1 MEKWIA
7 HLKNEGE
14 GITMTS
20 VEYDTRKEAEKFA
33 KKITKEY
40 DGFTKWKIYS
50 SKNGV
55 DNRPVTERIK
65 TYEDACRELD
75 IPLTPGRCEHMTEDE
90 LAYCS
95 LKAIAKALNEGW
107 EPDWTDEE
115 QEKWYPWFEVTG
127 TNSAPLACW
136 SAYKPGSNTYASFGS
151 RLCFKSE
158 ALAEY
163 AGTQFIKLYEKYL
176 L

>member
-1 MEKWIA
+1 
-7 HLKNEGE
+7 
-14 GITMTS
+14 MTS

-75 IPLTPGRCEHMTEDE
+75 IPLTPERCKGMTEDE
-90 LAYCS
+90 AAYYS
-95 LKAIAKALNEGW
+95 LKVIARALNEGW
-107 EPDWTDEE
+107 EPDWNNKE
-115 QEKWYPWFEVTG
+115 QEKWYPWFET
-127 TNSAPLACW
+127 TNGASAGLAC
-136 SAYKPGSNTYASFGS
+136 SATNHPVSRTTANLGS
-151 RLCFKSE
+151 RLCFKTE
-158 ALAEY
+158 ALAKY
-163 AGTQFIKLYEKYL
+163 AGKQFINLYEKYL

>member
-1 MEKWIA
+1 MEEKDLKEFSDKIIA
-7 HLKNEGE
+7 QGA
-14 GITMTS
+14 GITK
-20 VEYDTRKEAEKFA
+20 VEIFINGEK
-33 KKITKEY
+33 
-40 DGFTKWKIYS
+40 KWEHHAI
-50 SKNGV
+50 
-55 DNRPVTERIK
+55 PVTERIK

-75 IPLTPGRCEHMTEDE
+75 IPLTPERCKGMTEDE
-90 LAYCS
+90 AAYCS

-107 EPDWTDEE
+107 QPDWTDEE

-127 TNSAPLACW
+127 TNPAGLSFRAALPSVGTTDANI
-136 SAYKPGSNTYASFGS
+136 GSH
-151 RLCFKSE
+151 LCFKTE

>member
-33 KKITKEY
+33 KKITEKY
-40 DGFTKWKIYS
+40 SGFTKWKIYS
-50 SKNGV
+50 SKDGV
-55 DNRPVTERIK
+55 DRPVTERIK

-75 IPLTPGRCEHMTEDE
+75 IPLMPERCEHMTEDE
-90 LAYCS
+90 MAYYS
-95 LKAIAKALNEGW
+95 LKVITKALNEGW
-107 EPDWTDEE
+107 EPDWSNRN
-115 QEKWYPWFEVTG
+115 QGKWYPWFEVTG
-127 TNSAPLACW
+127 TNPAGLS
-136 SAYKPGSNTYASFGS
+136 YSNTYSAVLAATANIGS
-151 RLCFKSE
+151 RLCFKTE
-158 ALAEY
+158 ALAKY

>member
-65 TYEDACRELD
+65 TYEDACHELD
-75 IPLTPGRCEHMTEDE
+75 IPLAPERCKGMTKDE
-90 LAYCS
+90 LAYYS
-95 LKAIAKALNEGW
+95 LKVIAKALNEGW
-107 EPDWTDEE
+107 EPDWNSSES
-115 QEKWYPWFEVTG
+115 KWYPWFRVNPAG
-127 TNSAPLACW
+127 LSYSNTNSAVAHALAHI
-136 SAYKPGSNTYASFGS
+136 GS
-151 RLCFKSE
+151 RLCFKTE

-163 AGTQFIKLYEKYL
+163 TGKQFTDIWEEYL